1 MSVSRIKKVT
11 LYFIITMFLS
21 LLFCSGCAGVT
32 TNDDM
37 VARVNGQVVTRQEVD
52 DFIRTVYLYMPDLQE
67 IYSESE
73 QVVLLEREMLWLII
87 ESRILQQELERLL
100 LKPDEFELER
110 HFRQFRED
118 LINIIYETEEKYL
131 DRLHE
136 LQISEE
142 QLKTLSRNTMLPDLL
157 FQHVSSTVT
166 EEDAR
171 TYVKQNPFLLEQP
184 ASVYAYRILLATEQ
198 EALQVRRQLE
208 QGADFVETGE
218 KYSRD
223 GFIELG
229 YINETDIFDPPFINA
244 AFQLEQ
250 GELSQ
255 PVETPQGYYII
266 LITEKEEASTLE
278 FAQVRDH
285 VMARVQEEFYEE
297 YFHRLLQNS
306 TIETF

>member
-1 MSVSRIKKVT
+1 MSRIKRVA
-11 LYFIITMFLS
+11 LYFIITM
-21 LLFCSGCAGVT
+21 LLLLPFISGCAGVT
-32 TNDDM
+32 TTDDV

-52 DFIRTVYLYMPDLQE
+52 EFVRMVYLYMPDLQE

-73 QVVLLEREMLWLII
+73 QAVLLENEMLWLII
-87 ESRILQQELERLL
+87 ESRILQQELERLSL
-100 LKPDEFELER
+100 EPDELELER
-110 HFRQFRED
+110 HFRQLRED
-118 LINIIYETEEKYL
+118 LINIVYEKEEKYL

-136 LQISEE
+136 LQLSEE
-142 QLKTLSRNTMLPDLL
+142 KLKMLSRSTMLPDLL
-157 FQHVSSTVT
+157 FEHVSSTVT
-166 EEDAR
+166 EEDGR
-171 TYVKQNPFLLEQP
+171 TYVQQHPFLLEQP

-198 EALQVRRQLE
+198 EALQVRRLLE

-244 AFQLEQ
+244 AFQLEPE
-250 GELSQ
+250 ELSQ

-266 LITEKEEASTLE
+266 LITEKEEATTLDFE
-278 FAQVRDH
+278 EVKDH

-297 YFHRLLQNS
+297 YFYQLLQNS
-306 TIETF
+306 TIENF